1 MKQKNKSDFSSSFCS
16 FSTNFY
22 DWLKVL
28 AVVTMVIDH
37 IGYYLF
43 PDVLGLRLVGRIAFP
58 IFLFLVGVNGSFRW
72 RWSLFLITL
81 LVQFAMQIWRS
92 SFSLTGRVVGNIL
105 LVIVCSRVLLLWISK
120 VCNYSFFILVFPCL
134 IYLLFYTS
142 FWFWFVQDIQRVLDY
157 WVLGFL
163 FAFCGYFFTKSQQIR
178 EKILSIFS
186 LIWLLFLLATSNIA
200 VFHFSYFWDLMF
212 LFISYIFLWLVLM
225 IQAYLFQK
233 KKNLTFDFVYPFNQI
248 FYFISHN
255 ALFIY
260 AVHIFLLLIVS
271 YFLRKG

>member
-1 MKQKNKSDFSSSFCS
+1 MKQKNKSDFSPSFCS

-43 PDVLGLRLVGRIAFP
+43 SDILGLRLIGRIAFP
-58 IFLFLVGVNGSFRW
+58 IFLFLVGLNGSFRW
-72 RWSLFLITL
+72 RWSLFLIAL

-92 SFSLTGRVVGNIL
+92 SFSLTGRIIGNIL

-120 VCNYSFFILVFPCL
+120 VRNYSFFILFFPCL
-134 IYLLFYTS
+134 IYFLFYTS
-142 FWFWFVQDIQRVLDY
+142 FWFWFVQDIQRIFDY

-163 FAFCGYFFTKSQQIR
+163 FAFCGYIFTKSQQIR

-212 LFISYIFLWLVLM
+212 LFISYIFLWLALM

-255 ALFIY
+255 ALSIY
-260 AVHIFLLLIVS
+260 AVHIFFLLTVS

>member
-1 MKQKNKSDFSSSFCS
+1 MQQKNKSDFSSSFCS

-43 PDVLGLRLVGRIAFP
+43 PDILGLRLVGRIAFP

-72 RWSLFLITL
+72 RWSLFLIAL

-92 SFSLTGRVVGNIL
+92 SFSLTGRVIGNIL
-105 LVIVCSRVLLLWISK
+105 LVIVCSRALLFWISK
-120 VCNYSFFILVFPCL
+120 VRNYSFFILVFPCL
-134 IYLLFYTS
+134 IYFLFYTS
-142 FWFWFVQDIQRVLDY
+142 FWFWFVQDFQKVLDY

-163 FAFCGYFFTKSQQIR
+163 FAFCWYFFTKSQQIR

-186 LIWLLFLLATSNIA
+186 LIWLLFLLATSNIV

-212 LFISYIFLWLVLM
+212 LFISYIFLWLALM

-233 KKNLTFDFVYPFNQI
+233 KKNLTSDFVYPFNQI

-260 AVHIFLLLIVS
+260 AVHIILLLTVS

>member
-43 PDVLGLRLVGRIAFP
+43 PDILGLRLVGRIAFP

-72 RWSLFLITL
+72 RWSLFLIAL

-120 VCNYSFFILVFPCL
+120 VRNYSFFILFFPCL
-134 IYLLFYTS
+134 IYILFYTS
-142 FWFWFVQDIQRVLDY
+142 FWFWFVQDIQRVFDY

-212 LFISYIFLWLVLM
+212 LFISYIFLWLALM
-225 IQAYLFQK
+225 IQVYLFQK

-248 FYFISHN
+248 FYFISYN
-255 ALFIY
+255 ALCIY
-260 AVHIFLLLIVS
+260 AVHIFLLLIIS
-271 YFLRKG
+271 YFVRKG